1 MCACVLSCFSCVQL
15 FSTLWAVVHQA
26 PLSMGFSRQEYWS
39 GLPFPSPGDLPDPG
53 IKPTSLYISS
63 TGRWVLY
70 HHLPPGKPVSVIIAK
85 RYKDVR
91 IQKSFSVVALSTFP
105 ASLPSSTP
113 PHLTFSFRDPLR
125 KILPWNSQSH
135 FEPTS
140 PSSQYRIIC
149 EHFVWTLSCDR
160 AHMYPWCGLSS
171 GLQKNSHW
179 YCYTLTPL
187 A

>member
-1 MCACVLSCFSCVQL
+1 MMVMFAQLCEYTTTEIVRFKRLNAQLKKEMGVHTPWCFFV
-15 FSTLWAVVHQA
+15 TRWTPAHQA
-26 PLSMGFSRQEYWS
+26 PLSMGFSRQEYWT
-39 GLPFPSPGDLPDPG
+39 GMPFPSPGDLPDPG

-125 KILPWNSQSH
+125 KILP
-135 FEPTS
+135 
-140 PSSQYRIIC
+140 
-149 EHFVWTLSCDR
+149 
-160 AHMYPWCGLSS
+160 
-171 GLQKNSHW
+171 
-179 YCYTLTPL
+179 
-187 A
+187 